1 MRYQQRSNAV
11 AGFVV
16 VVALALLAAVLV
28 GRVGRDN
35 DELILVDVG
44 STEIDLDP
52 GSYTAWWQ
60 TLAHKAKP
68 EPSNFELT
76 VTSKSCGKI
85 VVKSPSPFRSRGGE
99 TSAYDAY
106 SIAEFEIPNE
116 CRPVTVTARIVVPQD
131 VEGKIFIS
139 KS

>member
-35 DELILVDVG
+35 GELILVDVG

-60 TLAHKAKP
+60 TRSHATNVPVEP
-68 EPSNFELT
+68 EDFELT
-76 VTSKSCGKI
+76 VTSKACGK
-85 VVKSPSPFRSRGGE
+85 SM
-99 TSAYDAY
+99 
-106 SIAEFEIPNE
+106 
-116 CRPVTVTARIVVPQD
+116 
-131 VEGKIFIS
+131 
-139 KS
+139 